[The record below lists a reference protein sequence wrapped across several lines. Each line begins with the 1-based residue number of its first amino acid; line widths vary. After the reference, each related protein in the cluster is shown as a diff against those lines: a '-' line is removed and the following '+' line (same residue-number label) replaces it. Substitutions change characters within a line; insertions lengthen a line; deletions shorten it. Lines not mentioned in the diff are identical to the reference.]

1 MKRAL
6 WMVLL
11 AVVLVL
17 VILGGAFVVWI
28 GSPMGPDLEEVAH
41 LKEPRL
47 TTMAPQ
53 KVIVVTAQGA
63 PNAVAG
69 KAFGLLMKTYFR
81 LEGVPKYGPALKAPR
96 GRWPV
101 ESGQPADEWIGHYAI
116 PVPDTVT
123 ELTGSTETD
132 GLRVELESWD
142 YGEVAEIL
150 HQGRYDEE
158 EPTVERLKAF
168 IDESGYEITGLH
180 EEEYLKG
187 PGILFAGNPE
197 SFLTIIRYP
206 VRKKPPSGDLP
217 GESEPGEGE

>member
-1 MKRAL
+1 
-6 WMVLL
+6 MVLL
-11 AVVLVL
+11 AIVL
-17 VILGGAFVVWI
+17 VIVVVGVAFVVWI

-53 KVIVVTAQGA
+53 KVIVVTARGA
-63 PNAVAG
+63 PNAVA
-69 KAFGLLMKTYFR
+69 KEAFGLLMSTYFR
-81 LEGVPKYGPALKAPR
+81 LEGVPKYGPAFKPPR

-101 ESGQPADEWIGHYAI
+101 ESGQPADQWVGHYAI

-123 ELTGSTETD
+123 ELPSPAEED
-132 GLRVELESWD
+132 GLRAELETWD

-168 IDESGYEITGLH
+168 IEESGYEIAGLH

-187 PGILFAGNPE
+187 PGMLFAGNPE
-197 SFLTIIRYP
+197 KYLTIIRYP
-206 VRKKPPSGDLP
+206 VRRRPTSGDLSGDADP
-217 GESEPGEGE
+217 EEGPE